1 MYSYGTNANMPFACP
16 DDDIGEIVCSTD
28 TGAMITSG
36 GGFSNRFPRPS
47 YQDAAVR
54 LYLGRDGVPPAVRH
68 AVQESHSRGAHR
80 EAPML

>member
-54 LYLGRDGVPPAVRH
+54 LYLGRDGVPPASSGTP
-68 AVQESHSRGAHR
+68 AVVNYNASNRGY
-80 EAPML
+80 PT